1 MIGYRLFGYPVA
13 SERAFPGDWNGRP
26 PDPDATVVV
35 DRDLPAWPDTVDG
48 GWTGSIDGRTL
59 TVERSSRGEHRFNI
73 DGATRFHLS
82 TDRRRLVAPTLAS
95 TGDLRWWRVLLDS
108 VLFTVGLLRGKD
120 ALHAGAV
127 ATSSGVVAIMA
138 GSGGGKSTLL
148 SELLRQGH
156 GLVTDDILFL
166 QSTGTE
172 VIAWPGPPLLTLP
185 GARVPGAR
193 TDGIGQIIGAIGAE
207 VWLSVP
213 VVTDSLP
220 LRRVVLLDRRD
231 GQGPATRAVDRSLV
245 PLMTHFLNFPRT
257 RDRELG
263 RFSLAAQLAEEV
275 ELVTVDG
282 SLDTPP
288 QELAALALR
297 GLH

>member
-1 MIGYRLFGYPVA
+1 MIGYRLFGYPVT
-13 SERAFPGDWNGRP
+13 SERAFPGAWDVRP
-26 PDPDATVVV
+26 PDSDATVVI
-35 DRDLPAWPDTVDG
+35 DRDLPAWPDTVEG

-73 DGATRFHLS
+73 DGTTRFHLS
-82 TDRRRLVAPTLAS
+82 MDRLRLVAPSLAS
-95 TGDLRWWRVLLDS
+95 TDDLGWWRVLLDS

-127 ATSSGVVAIMA
+127 ATPSGVVAIVA

-148 SELLRQGH
+148 SELLHQGH

-166 QSTGTE
+166 QSTGAE

-185 GARVPGAR
+185 GARVRGPRA
-193 TDGIGQIIGAIGAE
+193 DDIGQVIGEIGAE

-220 LRRVVLLDRRD
+220 LRRVVLLDRRP

-263 RFSLAAQLAEEV
+263 RFSLAGRLAEAV
-275 ELVTVDG
+275 ELVAVEGSVDT
-282 SLDTPP
+282 SP
-288 QELAALALR
+288 QELAALVLR
-297 GLH
+297 GL

>member
-13 SERAFPGDWNGRP
+13 SERAFPGAWNGRP
-26 PDPDATVVV
+26 PDSDATVVI

-48 GWTGSIDGRTL
+48 GWMGSVDGRTL

-82 TDRRRLVAPTLAS
+82 MDRLRLVAPSLAS
-95 TGDLRWWRVLLDS
+95 TGDPRWWRVLLDS

-127 ATSSGVVAIMA
+127 ATPSGVVAIVA

-166 QSTGTE
+166 QSTGTD

-185 GARVPGAR
+185 GACA
-193 TDGIGQIIGAIGAE
+193 DGIGQVIGEIGAE

-220 LRRVVLLDRRD
+220 LRRVVLLDRRP
-231 GQGPATRAVDRSLV
+231 GQEPATRAVARSLM

-263 RFSLAAQLAEEV
+263 RFSLAGQLAEDV
-275 ELVTVDG
+275 ELVAVEG

-297 GLH
+297 GLN

>member
-1 MIGYRLFGYPVA
+1 MIGYRLFGYSVA
-13 SERAFPGDWNGRP
+13 SERPFPGAWDERS
-26 PDPDATVVV
+26 PDTGATVVI

-48 GWTGSIDGRTL
+48 GWTGTIDGRRL
-59 TVERSSRGEHRFNI
+59 AVERSSRGEHRFSI
-73 DGATRFHLS
+73 DGAPWFHLS
-82 TDRRRLVAPTLAS
+82 ADRLRLIAPSLAS
-95 TGDLRWWRVLLDS
+95 MDDPHWWRVLLDS

-120 ALHAGAV
+120 AVHAGAV
-127 ATSSGVVAIMA
+127 ATASGAVAILA

-148 SELLRQGH
+148 SELLRRGH
-156 GLVTDDILFL
+156 ELVTDDILFL

-185 GARVPGAR
+185 AARA
-193 TDGIGQIIGAIGAE
+193 DGVGQVIGEIGAE

-231 GQGPATRAVDRSLV
+231 GHEAATRSVSPSV
-245 PLMTHFLNFPRT
+245 MPLMTHFLNFPRT

-263 RFSLAAQLAEEV
+263 RFSLAGRLAAEV
-275 ELVTVDG
+275 EVVAVEG
-282 SLDTPP
+282 SLETSP
-288 QELAALALR
+288 QELAALALE
-297 GLH
+297 GLQ

>member
-1 MIGYRLFGYPVA
+1 MISYRLFGYPVA
-13 SERAFPGDWNGRP
+13 SERAFPGAWNERP
-26 PDPDATVVV
+26 PDPDATLVI
-35 DRDLPAWPDTVDG
+35 DREPPAWPDTVDG
-48 GWTGSIDGRTL
+48 GWTGAIDGRTL
-59 TVERSSRGEHRFNI
+59 AVERSGSGEHRFNV

-82 TDRRRLVAPTLAS
+82 MDLRRLAAPSLAA
-95 TGDLRWWRVLLDS
+95 TDDLRWWRVLLDS
-108 VLFTVGLLRGKD
+108 VLFTVGLLRGQD

-127 ATSSGVVAIMA
+127 ATPSGVVAIVA

-172 VIAWPGPPLLTLP
+172 VIAWPGPPLLTLA
-185 GARVPGAR
+185 GHRA
-193 TDGIGQIIGAIGAE
+193 DGIGQLIGEIGAE

-213 VVTDSLP
+213 VVSEPVP
-220 LRRVVLLDRRD
+220 LRRVILLDRRP
-231 GQGPATRAVDRSLV
+231 GQEPRTRAVDRSLV

-263 RFSLAAQLAEEV
+263 RFSLAGRLAEAV
-275 ELVTVDG
+275 ELVAVEG

-288 QELAALALR
+288 QELAALALQ
-297 GLH
+297 GLY

>member
-1 MIGYRLFGYPVA
+1 MIGYRLFGYPVT
-13 SERAFPGDWNGRP
+13 SERAFPGAWDVRP
-26 PDPDATVVV
+26 PDSDATVVV
-35 DRDLPAWPDTVDG
+35 DRDLPAWPDTVEG

-59 TVERSSRGEHRFNI
+59 TVELSSRGEHRFNI
-73 DGATRFHLS
+73 DGVTRFHLS
-82 TDRRRLVAPTLAS
+82 MDRLHLVAPTLAS
-95 TGDLRWWRVLLDS
+95 TSELGWWRVLLDS

-127 ATSSGVVAIMA
+127 ATPSGVVAILA
-138 GSGGGKSTLL
+138 GSGGGKSTLV
-148 SELLRQGH
+148 SELVRQGH

-185 GARVPGAR
+185 GARA
-193 TDGIGQIIGAIGAE
+193 DGIGQVIGEIGAE

-220 LRRVVLLDRRD
+220 LRRVVLLDRQD
-231 GQGPATRAVDRSLV
+231 GQGLAARAVDRSLV
-245 PLMTHFLNFPRT
+245 PLMTHFLNFPRA

-263 RFSLAAQLAEEV
+263 RFSLAGQLAERV
-275 ELVTVDG
+275 ELVAVEG
-282 SLDTPP
+282 SLDTSP
-288 QELAALALR
+288 QELAALALA
-297 GLH
+297 GLE